1 MWSIFSPR
9 WFIANV
15 IRSLSFH
22 TLSPTQSVYNT
33 TGEILGGGATVYLL
47 PPFCWL
53 LAQNQHAAGLRII
66 IVRRWLILWYVEI
79 TQGNGPQSQRCQWL
93 TSMRIPFAGFTFTS
107 RCWGA
112 CSRKSSNVSYCCYV
126 LWVGSAAKHFTQWE
140 WSEGDWAEGD
150 KPLSYQKQ
158 LVAADSGKL
167 SFQPFF
173 ASFVFLF
180 FFWTTKS

>member
-15 IRSLSFH
+15 IRSWSFH
-22 TLSPTQSVYNT
+22 THSHLSLINCVCNT
-33 TGEILGGGATVYLL
+33 TGETLGGGTIVYLL
-47 PPFCWL
+47 PPFCSL
-53 LAQNQHAAGLRII
+53 FAQNQPAGPRII
-66 IVRRWLILWYVEI
+66 IVRWWLILWYVEI
-79 TQGNGPQSQRCQWL
+79 TQGNGPQSRRCQRL
-93 TSMRIPFAGFTFTS
+93 TSMRIPFASFTFTS

-126 LWVGSAAKHFTQWE
+126 LWVGSAAKRFTQWE
-140 WSEGDWAEGD
+140 WSEGD

-173 ASFVFLF
+173 ASFLLLL